1 MEPDHLKLHKWATLG
16 DLVNENGDENYPNL
30 GNVFLNKSPWLFSKL
45 GKHVLLNLQ
54 TGFL

>member
-30 GNVFLNKSPWLFSKL
+30 GNVFFK
-45 GKHVLLNLQ
+45 
-54 TGFL
+54 